1 MLDEAR
7 ERVGVGDYI
16 LRKQIK
22 KKRQFNFRVL
32 KSKLPLDILGV
43 IMINNGSILV

>member
-22 KKRQFNFRVL
+22 KRQFNFRIL

-43 IMINNGSILV
+43 ITINNGSILV

>member
-7 ERVGVGDYI
+7 EKVGVGA
-16 LRKQIK
+16 LFCESKQ

-32 KSKLPLDILGV
+32 KSKLPLGILGV